1 MNKKLMRSLM
11 ALHGDT
17 NKTLGEYLGISEQ
30 SVCNKVNETRT
41 EFTRKEITAIKRRYN
56 MSADL
61 VDLVFF
67 AEDVSDLDTHEEVN
81 T

>member
-1 MNKKLMRSLM
+1 MNKKLLRSLM

-30 SVCNKVNETRT
+30 SVCNKVNEKGT
-41 EFTRKEITAIKRRYN
+41 EFNREEIAAIKRRYN
-56 MSADL
+56 MTADI

-67 AEDVSDLDTHEEVN
+67 ADEVSELDTDD
-81 T
+81 

>member
-1 MNKKLMRSLM
+1 MNKKMLRSLM

-30 SVCNKVNETRT
+30 SVCNKVNEKGT
-41 EFTRKEITAIKRRYN
+41 EFTREEIAAIKRRYD
-56 MSADL
+56 MSADM

-67 AEDVSDLDTHEEVN
+67 ADEVSELDTE
-81 T
+81 

>member
-1 MNKKLMRSLM
+1 MNKKALRSLM

-30 SVCNKVNETRT
+30 SVSKKVNENGS
-41 EFTRKEITAIKRRYN
+41 EFTRAEITAIKRRYD

-67 AEDVSDLDTHEEVN
+67 AEEVSNLDTE
-81 T
+81 

>member
-1 MNKKLMRSLM
+1 MNKKLLRGLM

-17 NKTLGEYLGISEQ
+17 NKSLAEYLGISEQ
-30 SVCNKVNETRT
+30 SVCNKINEKKT
-41 EFTRKEITAIKRRYN
+41 EFTREEIQAIKRKYN

-67 AEDVSDLDTHEEVN
+67 AEEVSNLDTEGNEV
-81 T
+81 

>member
-1 MNKKLMRSLM
+1 MNKKLLRSLM

-17 NKTLGEYLGISEQ
+17 NKSLAEYLGISEQ
-30 SVCNKVNETRT
+30 SVCNKINEKNT
-41 EFTRKEITAIKRRYN
+41 EFTREEINAIKRRYS

-67 AEDVSDLDTHEEVN
+67 AEEVSELDTAENE
-81 T
+81 

>member
-1 MNKKLMRSLM
+1 MNKKLLRSLM

-17 NKTLGEYLGISEQ
+17 NKSLGEYLGISEQ
-30 SVCNKVNETRT
+30 SVCNKVNEKGT
-41 EFTRKEITAIKRRYN
+41 EFTREEIAAIKRRYD

-67 AEDVSDLDTHEEVN
+67 ADEVSELDT
-81 T
+81 

>member
-1 MNKKLMRSLM
+1 MNKKLLRSLM

-30 SVCNKVNETRT
+30 SVCKKANENGS
-41 EFTRKEITAIKRRYN
+41 EFTRAEINAIKRRYN
-56 MSADL
+56 MAADL

-67 AEDVSDLDTHEEVN
+67 ADEVSKTDTTE
-81 T
+81 

>member
-1 MNKKLMRSLM
+1 MNKKLLRSLM

-17 NKTLGEYLGISEQ
+17 NKSLAEYLGISEQ
-30 SVCNKVNETRT
+30 SVCNKINEKGT
-41 EFTRKEITAIKRRYN
+41 EFTREEINAIKRKYSMN
-56 MSADL
+56 ADL

-67 AEDVSDLDTHEEVN
+67 ADEVSESDTNGKEN

>member
-1 MNKKLMRSLM
+1 MNKKLLRSLM

-17 NKTLGEYLGISEQ
+17 NRSLGEYLGITEQ
-30 SVCNKVNETRT
+30 SVCNKVNERGT
-41 EFTRKEITAIKRRYN
+41 EFTREEIAAIKRRYD

-67 AEDVSDLDTHEEVN
+67 AEEVSELDT
-81 T
+81 